1 MGRVHNAISDS
12 LQSFIAA
19 QPMFFVATAPLAA
32 EGHVNLSPKGMDT
45 LRVVDPTTIAYVDL
59 VGSGAET
66 IAHLRNNGRITI
78 MWCSFGD
85 KPRIL
90 RAYGS
95 GEHLLPTD
103 GRFDD
108 LAGLFPG
115 YRAVRSIIRVDVHRV
130 ADSCGYGVPQMD
142 LVGQRYGIVDWG
154 DHQSDDELEQYK
166 RDKNA
171 LSIDGLPAF
180 PADG

>member
-1 MGRVHNAISDS
+1 MGRVYHTISDS
-12 LQSFIAA
+12 LGSFIAA

-45 LRVVDPTTIAYVDL
+45 LRVVDATTIAYVDL

-90 RAYGS
+90 RAYGR
-95 GEHLLPTD
+95 GEHLLPAD
-103 GRFDD
+103 EHFAD
-108 LAGLFPG
+108 LAALFPE
-115 YRAVRSIIRVDVHRV
+115 YRAVRSIIRVNVHRI
-130 ADSCGYGVPQMD
+130 ADSCGFGVPQMD
-142 LVGQRYGIVDWG
+142 LIGQRSRLVDWG
-154 DHQSDDELEQYK
+154 DHRSDDELEEYK
-166 RDKNA
+166 RDRNA